1 MIFNVLKKDNF
12 SIGLF
17 IPLILA
23 IGLSFTALGKNFVS
37 YGMAVNLIL
46 CLGVLT
52 FQYKAIFTKAKIL
65 YFLKAKEIIS
75 ILFLSS
81 AWLLASVY
89 AINPDVALKEWAQLS
104 GLMFG
109 GLLIYAAMLRYHFDF
124 ELFFKITAF
133 ALGVFSFLMLAE
145 PWIDGLWDLGMIRY
159 YGSILVIFIP
169 FIWLF
174 IFKNNLGL
182 RQRALWIAGLFIITS
197 AIFASGGR
205 TAWLTLA
212 IILVMFPMFYC
223 WKNVQRPVLKAM
235 IVLSVTFAS
244 AVCGLYSYKQ
254 NFGEYEYSTRTNAM
268 ITMED
273 PVSGRWDIWINI
285 IPYIQDNL
293 LVGIGIRGI
302 REIQISNSYEI
313 VAHAHNAVL
322 EILLETGIVG
332 LIAFLT
338 VIGVFVFSFLQAYI
352 QNRDPEMKRRAIV
365 IFLSCIAY
373 GISAMAVTSIF
384 HTWWFL
390 YMVILLI
397 LLKAAERQLR
407 QQ

>member
-1 MIFNVLKKDNF
+1 MAFLLSVL
-12 SIGLF
+12 IGIAVSLT
-17 IPLILA
+17 ILSKSLI
-23 IGLSFTALGKNFVS
+23 T
-37 YGMAVNLIL
+37 YGMGISV
-46 CLGVLT
+46 
-52 FQYKAIFTKAKIL
+52 
-65 YFLKAKEIIS
+65 IIS
-75 ILFLSS
+75 LYIIIRQKAVVFQKNHVVSMFKSKELISITFLVF
-81 AWLLASVY
+81 AWLLASIF
-89 AINPDVALKEWAQLS
+89 AMHSDASLS
-104 GLMFG
+104 KWVELCGLIVG
-109 GLLIYAAMLRYHFDF
+109 GIVIYAAMLRYHFDF
-124 ELFFKITAF
+124 ELFFKMTAF

-145 PWIDGLWDLGMIRY
+145 PWINGLWDLGMIRY

-182 RQRALWIAGLFIITS
+182 RQKALWIAGLFIITS

-212 IILVMFPMFYC
+212 VILVMFPMFYC
-223 WKNVQRPVLKAM
+223 WKNVRRPVLKAM
-235 IVLSVTFAS
+235 IVLGVTFAS
-244 AVCGLYSYKQ
+244 AMFGLYSYKQ
-254 NFGEYEYSTRTNAM
+254 NFGEYEYVSRTNAL
-268 ITMED
+268 TNMER
-273 PVSGRWDIWINI
+273 PISGRGEIWLNI
-285 IPYIQDNL
+285 KPHIQDNFWT
-293 LVGIGIRGI
+293 GIGIKGI
-302 REIQISNSYEI
+302 QEINISNGNVV

-338 VIGVFVFSFLQAYI
+338 VIGVFVLSFLQAYI
-352 QNRDPEMKRRAIV
+352 QSRDPEMKRRAIV

-397 LLKAAERQLR
+397 LLKTAERQLR